1 MTAVTYA
8 SHTEDVLGEFGFRLV
23 WEVDNYRACVK
34 AYKIASILIGDT
46 DADDVIQFESARSQ
60 NSQQFT
66 DDLNDSIV
74 YLDGFVKWDGCTEL
88 DMGCPH
94 WCSPLDYIKHGELL
108 KHIYN
113 RAFELMQRTPDEAWP
128 T

>member
-1 MTAVTYA
+1 MTAVTHV

-23 WEVDNYRACVK
+23 WQVDNYVANVA
-34 AYKIASILIGDT
+34 AYKIASIVIGDT
-46 DADDVIQFESARSQ
+46 DADDVIQFESVSGTGE
-60 NSQQFT
+60 QFT
-66 DDLNDSIV
+66 ADLDSSII

-108 KHIYN
+108 KHIYH
-113 RAFELMQRTPDEAWP
+113 RAFELMGRTPDEAWP
-128 T
+128 A